1 MRQSLLTS
9 LLTSLALTLIIE
21 LAAAWVMR
29 IRSVLDLTFVA
40 LANCI
45 TNPIVNVCFYFALSV
60 FSARSPLPYV
70 MLAGFEIA
78 AVFAEFLYYKITLR
92 YLEGKTPVI
101 TGLRRVSKPGLR
113 IYSNAEDMPKVMK
126 GLGVAIISTSKG
138 VMTDREARAQH
149 VGGEVLAYIW

>member
-70 MLAGFEIA
+70 MLAGLEIA

-92 YLEGKTPVI
+92 YLEISKLKLSVVLNTASFM
-101 TGLRRVSKPGLR
+101 TGWL
-113 IYSNAEDMPKVMK
+113 IYFLKVFF
-126 GLGVAIISTSKG
+126 GN
-138 VMTDREARAQH
+138 
-149 VGGEVLAYIW
+149 

>member
-40 LANCI
+40 LANC
-45 TNPIVNVCFYFALSV
+45 LSV

-70 MLAGFEIA
+70 MLAGLEIA

-92 YLEGKTPVI
+92 YLEI
-101 TGLRRVSKPGLR
+101 SKLKLSVVLNTASFMAGWL
-113 IYSNAEDMPKVMK
+113 IYFLKVYF
-126 GLGVAIISTSKG
+126 GN
-138 VMTDREARAQH
+138 
-149 VGGEVLAYIW
+149 

>member
-70 MLAGFEIA
+70 MLAGLEIA

-92 YLEGKTPVI
+92 YLEISKLKLSVVLNTASFM
-101 TGLRRVSKPGLR
+101 TGRLISFL
-113 IYSNAEDMPKVMK
+113 KVFYCFCLLLK
-126 GLGVAIISTSKG
+126 I
-138 VMTDREARAQH
+138 
-149 VGGEVLAYIW
+149 VLNNILLFP